1 MTDSLNGCQDSISLT
16 EHNKDTLSYFLKN
29 YYVELFLVKL
39 AFKLNNEKFTFFNSH
54 INQYKLTAPRMSCV
68 FLEDAKEVSAINI
81 QKEDEK

>member
-1 MTDSLNGCQDSISLT
+1 MWS
-16 EHNKDTLSYFLKN
+16 F
-29 YYVELFLVKL
+29 FFVKL

-68 FLEDAKEVSAINI
+68 FLEGTKEVSAINI